1 METVD
6 FSQRRENVLSVF
18 NGAVKE
24 LNTLNADIDET
35 MKANENA
42 VTELQAQNRELG
54 KIKSSNNKTIAFF
67 SKIFKA

>member
-1 METVD
+1 MGTTN

-35 MKANENA
+35 MKANENTVA
-42 VTELQAQNRELG
+42 ELQAQNRELG